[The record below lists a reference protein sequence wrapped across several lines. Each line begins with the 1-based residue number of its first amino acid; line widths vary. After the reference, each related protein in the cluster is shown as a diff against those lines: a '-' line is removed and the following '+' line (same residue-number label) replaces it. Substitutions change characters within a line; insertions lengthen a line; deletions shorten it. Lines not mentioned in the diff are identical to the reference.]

1 MSHSRTSVSS
11 FVFLLLLMTCSP
23 VHAYLFSQTSGSGSR
38 DEIRGVWLSPGYF
51 GADRNNAISQMQITL
66 DEYVKAGINTLMVMV
81 KSTSGLVYYNS
92 RIAPR
97 DTAWNWDFFGAIL
110 EEAQKR
116 HMVVHPWFCVF
127 TESGMYG
134 EVRQHPE
141 WLIRSRKSELVG
153 VVNPALPEVRRYEI
167 SLMTELAHLYPVD
180 WIHLDYIRYPCEPT
194 ENYYSFDPQTR
205 ARFKEYSGEDPLSIK
220 AMDSGNILWNEW
232 IKWNGRQVE
241 QFVHELK
248 EALKKE
254 NRSVRISAA
263 VFPDADNA
271 KVLIGQDWEQW
282 AKDSLI
288 DMICPMLY
296 TNNAGFFEQYGR
308 HAVSIAQGRCQVC
321 LGVGVGTSHNQNTPE
336 GVLQQVVISR
346 SLKANG
352 VIFFSASSLK
362 HEFLQAL
369 ETDR

>member
-1 MSHSRTSVSS
+1 MPRSRTSLSS
-11 FVFLLLLMTCSP
+11 FVLLLLLMMCFP
-23 VHAYLFSQTSGSGSR
+23 VHTCLYSQTDRSKSR

-51 GADRNNAISQMQITL
+51 GADKNNAISQMQTTL

-81 KSTSGLVYYNS
+81 KSTSGLVYYSS

-97 DTAWNWDFFGAIL
+97 DTAWSWDFFGTIL

-141 WLIRSRKSELVG
+141 WLIRSRKSELVS
-153 VVNPALPEVRRYEI
+153 VVNPALPEVRRYEM
-167 SLMTELAHLYPVD
+167 SLMTELAGRYPVD

-232 IKWNGRQVE
+232 ITWNGQQVE
-241 QFVHELK
+241 QFVRELK
-248 EALKKE
+248 EALRKE
-254 NRSVRISAA
+254 NRPVKISAA
-263 VFPDADNA
+263 VFPDHDNA
-271 KVLIGQDWEQW
+271 KVLIGQDWGQW
-282 AKDSLI
+282 ARDGLI

-296 TNNAGFFEQYGR
+296 TNNSGFFEQYAR
-308 HAVSIAQGRCQVC
+308 RAVSIAQGHCQVC

-336 GVLQQVVISR
+336 GVLHQVGISR
-346 SLKANG
+346 TMKASG

>member
-1 MSHSRTSVSS
+1 MPRSRTTISS
-11 FVFLLLLMTCSP
+11 FLLLLLTICSP
-23 VHAYLFSQTSGSGSR
+23 LRTSLYPQTSRIESR
-38 DEIRGVWLSPGYF
+38 DEIRGVWLSPGNF
-51 GADRNNAISQMQITL
+51 GTDRNNAVSQMQATL

-97 DTAWNWDFFGAIL
+97 DTAWGWDFFGTIL
-110 EEAQKR
+110 PEAQKR
-116 HMVVHPWFCVF
+116 HIVVHPWFCVF

-153 VVNPALPEVRRYEI
+153 VVNPALPDARRYEM
-167 SLMTELAHLYPVD
+167 SLMTELADLYPVD

-194 ENYYSFDPQTR
+194 ENYYGFDSQTR

-232 IKWNGRQVE
+232 ITWNGQQVE

-254 NRSVRISAA
+254 NRSVKISAA

-271 KVLIGQDWEQW
+271 KVLIGQDWRQW
-282 AKDSLI
+282 AKDGLI

-296 TNNAGFFEQYGR
+296 TNNSEFFEQYGR
-308 HAVSIAQGRCQVC
+308 HAVSIAQGHCQVC
-321 LGVGVGTSHNQNTPE
+321 LGVGIGTSHNQNTPE
-336 GVLQQVVISR
+336 GVLQQVAISR

-352 VIFFSASSLK
+352 VVFFSASSLN
-362 HEFLQAL
+362 HEFLRAL
-369 ETDR
+369 ATDR